1 MKESVM
7 NRVMMCVTGLLV
19 MMAAAACE
27 PQMNAPGRNNPRP
40 ALADRPDTRIKALEA
55 DNRRLSQELDQLK
68 AQPATTKITAGGVS
82 HVVLVWLKKP
92 GDAEART
99 AVLGAIPQ
107 IKTIPGVIDVQAGR
121 VIPSTRPV
129 VDSTF
134 D

>member
-1 MKESVM
+1 M
-7 NRVMMCVTGLLV
+7 NREMMCAMGFVV
-19 MMAAAACE
+19 MLGAAACE
-27 PQMNAPGRNNPRP
+27 PQMNAPGRAGTRP
-40 ALADRPDTRIKALEA
+40 MVADRPEVRLKVLEA

-68 AQPATTKITAGGVS
+68 AQPAAIKTTAGGVS

-121 VIPSTRPV
+121 VIPS
-129 VDSTF
+129 
-134 D
+134 